1 MQLTKKNLSFIE
13 AGVDI
18 NIQGREQPHKCLSRW
33 LKIHRAYGPN
43 GLLQE
48 NRGVNSNGRPNK
60 KELSIEEKYE
70 KTLKENIN
78 VSNVLLHSAQGFH
91 YTNPEYRMLLKENN
105 IIQSM
110 SRKGNCIDN
119 ASMESFLG
127 HLKDEVDYKNCKT
140 FDELAEKID
149 EYMYYYN
156 NERYQW
162 SRNKM
167 TPVQNRSHLLI
178 AS

>member
-1 MQLTKKNLSFIE
+1 
-13 AGVDI
+13 
-18 NIQGREQPHKCLSRW
+18 
-33 LKIHRAYGPN
+33 
-43 GLLQE
+43 
-48 NRGVNSNGRPNK
+48 
-60 KELSIEEKYE
+60 
-70 KTLKENIN
+70 
-78 VSNVLLHSAQGFH
+78 
-91 YTNPEYRMLLKENN
+91 MLLKENS

-119 ASMESFLG
+119 ASMESFFG
-127 HLKDEVDYKNCKT
+127 HLKDEVDYKNCKA
-140 FDELAEKID
+140 FDELVEKID

-167 TPVQNRSHLLI
+167 TPVQYRSYLLI